1 VIIAR
6 RYSYHG
12 GEDLINNLYPDHL
25 KEIESVIL
33 AIDAEACRLKKP
45 EGKEINRAKRIGVDR
60 FYSPKHLNALFDWHL
75 FRRGWDLK
83 PRIYTKDITREGY
96 REMDALKDK
105 LGVEI
110 QFGKYSFL
118 TYDIV
123 AKMVIFKNLGVIDYG
138 IEICP
143 MASMLPH
150 LSSGIGAFEQV
161 IWDLKYRGTTDSDVP
176 VLVLG
181 IESEALYTDRLQRE
195 AAIPQQPSL
204 FGDTDAVP
212 EEPIVELMRYKQL
225 TEETLNRVQDT
236 GADVIS

>member
-1 VIIAR
+1 MIIAR

-12 GEDLINNLYPDHL
+12 GEDFINNLYPHHL
-25 KEIESVIL
+25 EEIESVIL
-33 AIDAEACRLKKP
+33 AIDAEACRLKAPK
-45 EGKEINRAKRIGVDR
+45 GDEIKRAKRIGVDL
-60 FYSPKHLNALFDWHL
+60 FYSPIHFNALFDWHL
-75 FRRGWDLK
+75 FHRGWDLK
-83 PRIYTKDITREGY
+83 PRIYTKDKTREGY

-161 IWDLKYRGTTDSDVP
+161 IWDLKYRGSTDIDVP

-181 IESEALYTDRLQRE
+181 IESEAFYTDRIQQQV
-195 AAIPQQPSL
+195 AVPQQPSL
-204 FGDTDAVP
+204 FGDSDIVT
-212 EEPIVELMRYKQL
+212 EEPFVELGRYKKL
-225 TEETLNRVQDT
+225 TQKTLSRVRETGL
-236 GADVIS
+236 DVIS